1 MLSSKN
7 LIVSGLTFRFSI
19 HFEFIFAYSIKE
31 CSNFLLLHIAVQFS
45 QHHLLKRPPLLH
57 RIFLP
62 CLSQISWP
70 QVCEFISGLSSLFHW
85 SIFLFLCQCHT
96 IMTTLDLYWT
106 SQKVRLSFSIKSYVT
121 NFSANSII
129 YSEVRES
136 NFSSSVFLSQDCFGY
151 LGSSV
156 SPYNFKTFCSSSVK
170 NAISNLI
177 GIALNL

>member
-1 MLSSKN
+1 MFSSKS

-31 CSNFLLLHIAVQFS
+31 CSHFLLLHIAVQFS

-96 IMTTLDLYWT
+96 IVITLDLYWT
-106 SQKVRLSFSIKSYVT
+106 SQKVRLRFSIKSYVT
-121 NFSANSII
+121 NFWPTQWYILKS
-129 YSEVRES
+129 
-136 NFSSSVFLSQDCFGY
+136 G
-151 LGSSV
+151 
-156 SPYNFKTFCSSSVK
+156 
-170 NAISNLI
+170 NLI
-177 GIALNL
+177 FPASFFFLKTALATWGLLCFH

>member
-1 MLSSKN
+1 MFSSKS

-96 IMTTLDLYWT
+96 IVITLDLYWT
-106 SQKVRLSFSIKSYVT
+106 SQKVCLSFSIKSYVT
-121 NFSANSII
+121 NFWPTQWYILKS
-129 YSEVRES
+129 
-136 NFSSSVFLSQDCFGY
+136 G
-151 LGSSV
+151 
-156 SPYNFKTFCSSSVK
+156 
-170 NAISNLI
+170 NLI
-177 GIALNL
+177 SPASFFFLKTADYKLDVPVF

>member
-1 MLSSKN
+1 MWNVFPVLSSKS

-19 HFEFIFAYSIKE
+19 HFEFIFVYSIKE

-96 IMTTLDLYWT
+96 IVITLDLYWT

-121 NFSANSII
+121 NFWPTQWYILKS
-129 YSEVRES
+129 
-136 NFSSSVFLSQDCFGY
+136 G
-151 LGSSV
+151 
-156 SPYNFKTFCSSSVK
+156 
-170 NAISNLI
+170 NLI
-177 GIALNL
+177 SPASFFFLKTALATWGLLRFH

>member
-31 CSNFLLLHIAVQFS
+31 CSHFLLLHIAVQFS

-96 IMTTLDLYWT
+96 IVITLDLYWT

-121 NFSANSII
+121 NFWPTQWYILKS
-129 YSEVRES
+129 
-136 NFSSSVFLSQDCFGY
+136 G
-151 LGSSV
+151 
-156 SPYNFKTFCSSSVK
+156 
-170 NAISNLI
+170 NLI
-177 GIALNL
+177 SPASFFFLKTALATWGLLCFH